1 MYSDELLDSLNGMHQ
16 LMTGEEHS
24 FDKVFY
30 NELVQCIEK
39 YDPKLIDVVN
49 SQWLGFKAYA
59 NKGGNPGTDDWIR
72 CDTRVHLILRILNI
86 LRLIWFN
93 VFEKSL
99 DIIYFVTFYSQHF
112 LEHNC
117 TVQAYGN
124 IPIWE
129 PCNYASNVAYYHDFI
144 EICHHEGWSF
154 PSESGS
160 FRTCLDIFYV

>member
-1 MYSDELLDSLNGMHQ
+1 
-16 LMTGEEHS
+16 MTGEEHS

-49 SQWLGFKAYA
+49 SQWLGFKTYA

-86 LRLIWFN
+86 LRLIQFKIIICFWK
-93 VFEKSL
+93 VFGYHIL
-99 DIIYFVTFYSQHF
+99 RYFLFQHF

-117 TVQAYGN
+117 TVQEYGN

-144 EICHHEGWSF
+144 EICHHKGWSF